1 MNYLELNHAST
12 VSRQNWRALLLLVSG
27 GLLCGMVIVYTQSLT
42 REIERIKDEQQ
53 LISKP
58 EKTLKKVF
66 RSVELDTRKQEETRE
81 INAAIDEI
89 VMPWVSIFKAL
100 EAANHEDV
108 KMLSVE
114 PSTKS
119 KKVRLTAVAF
129 DIDSMMA
136 YMQSLSEQNSLNQVH
151 LLSQEAVDVNGQSAI
166 EFAVEA
172 IWKR

>member
-119 KKVRLTAVAF
+119 RKVRLTAVAF

-136 YMQSLSEQNSLNQVH
+136 YMQSLSEQNALNQVH

>member
-58 EKTLKKVF
+58 EKTLKKFF
-66 RSVELDTRKQEETRE
+66 RSVEQDTRKQEETRE
-81 INAAIDEI
+81 INDAIDEI
-89 VMPWVSIFKAL
+89 VMPWIYIFKAL
-100 EAANHEDV
+100 EAANHEEV

-114 PSTKS
+114 PSAKS

-136 YMQSLSEQNSLNQVH
+136 YMQSLSEQNALNQVH

-172 IWKR
+172 IWNR